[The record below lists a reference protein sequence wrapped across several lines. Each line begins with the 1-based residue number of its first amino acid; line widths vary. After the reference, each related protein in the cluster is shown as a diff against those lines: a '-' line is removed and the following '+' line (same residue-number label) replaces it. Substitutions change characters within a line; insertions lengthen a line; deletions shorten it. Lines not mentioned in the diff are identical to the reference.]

1 VDNIKLPFA
10 EQVKYVHITDTTCLG
25 STYQNGN
32 INVNTATLEPGTYY
46 YTDSVSADSI
56 RYVMLTVATTP
67 DVQIS
72 GNTSINYGQSTK
84 LTATGA
90 MTYQWNIGER
100 AAVVNV
106 TPRHTTTY
114 TVVGYAKG
122 CSADTATI
130 TIEVKNSGIGQAEN
144 DNSIQLYPNPAT
156 SHVAVSADE
165 PMTYI
170 VIYNSL
176 GQALETINTQG
187 QSMLQLNTAR
197 LSGGL
202 YIIGIHTES
211 NKWIRKHLIIS
222 R

>member
-1 VDNIKLPFA
+1 
-10 EQVKYVHITDTTCLG
+10 
-25 STYQNGN
+25 
-32 INVNTATLEPGTYY
+32 
-46 YTDSVSADSI
+46 
-56 RYVMLTVATTP
+56 
-67 DVQIS
+67 
-72 GNTSINYGQSTK
+72 
-84 LTATGA
+84 
-90 MTYQWNIGER
+90 
-100 AAVVNV
+100 
-106 TPRHTTTY
+106 
-114 TVVGYAKG
+114 VVGYAKG
-122 CSADTATI
+122 CSADTTTI
-130 TIEVKNSGIGQAEN
+130 TIEVKNSGIGEAEN